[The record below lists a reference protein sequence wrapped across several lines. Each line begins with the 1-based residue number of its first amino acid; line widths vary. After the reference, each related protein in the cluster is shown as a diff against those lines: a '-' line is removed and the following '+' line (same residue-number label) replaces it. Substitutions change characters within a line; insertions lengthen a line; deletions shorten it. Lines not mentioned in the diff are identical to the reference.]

1 MRDRVFAE
9 RRIAEFNRLYTRDF
23 DRDVAIYLDLASK
36 YPGPVLEVGC
46 QTGRVTERLAR
57 AGHEVV
63 AIDTNRPMLE
73 IARARLEPWEQIA
86 RVQDFDMRHHAMAER
101 FQICIAPLY
110 TFNTLIDVE
119 EQRLFLRHLLR
130 SMRSP
135 GIVAFDLFCPLSFVR
150 PDQIGEW
157 RVIERE
163 VGGTHLVVRDQR
175 EMLTP
180 LLERRIQA
188 FRIDGSPELCAE
200 SHRRYLPPQSA
211 ESLLAESGFE
221 RIRWVRAYD
230 VSTIGP
236 IQEDSRPGGPF
247 MVIAE
252 L

>member
-1 MRDRVFAE
+1 MAGRRV
-9 RRIAEFNRLYTRDF
+9 AEFNRLYTRDF

-36 YPGPVLEVGC
+36 YPGPVLELGC
-46 QTGRVTERLAR
+46 QTGRVTARLAQ

-63 AIDTNRPMLE
+63 GIDTNRPMLE
-73 IARARLEPWEQIA
+73 IASARVEPWSERG
-86 RVQDFDMRHHAMAER
+86 RVMDFDLRHAALAER
-101 FQICIAPLY
+101 YQVCIAPLY
-110 TFNTLIDVE
+110 AFNSLIDVE
-119 EQRLFLRHLLR
+119 EQRLYLRHLQC

-150 PDQIGEW
+150 PEETGEW

-163 VGGTHLVVRDQR
+163 VEGSRLVVRDRR

-188 FRIDGSPELCAE
+188 FRIDGSTEHE
-200 SHRRYLPPQSA
+200 SETHRRYLPPQSA
-211 ESLLAESGFE
+211 ASLLLESGFE
-221 RIRWVRAYD
+221 SVRWLDGYD
-230 VSTIGP
+230 LSTLRP
-236 IQEDSRPGGPF
+236 VEDDARPQGPF